1 MQGMDAALNRFEVR
15 AGTRD
20 EGKRLLSFLRTR
32 FPMAAESELR
42 SSLKRRD
49 IRVNGL
55 RVSENVPLHSDD
67 LVVWYTAWS
76 APELPIVYE
85 DEQIIIINKPA
96 GISTDMQED
105 GAFSVE
111 EWGRERGASLVHR
124 LDQQTSGLLALAR
137 GEGAREALDEAVRR
151 RQLTKTYHCIVIGAP
166 EKRHDLLRAYLVKDA
181 KRALVTVSDVPGPF
195 AKEIVTEYD
204 VAEAGGG
211 LSLLRV
217 TLHTGRTHQI
227 RAHMAFI
234 GCPLLGDDKYGSRE
248 HNRRYR
254 ARRLMLCATGLC
266 FHTEGRLAYLSGRC
280 FDIAPPFSLA
290 DCNSEEQHGTP
301 TNSSDQR

>member
-1 MQGMDAALNRFEVR
+1 MDAVLKRFEIR
-15 AGTRD
+15 AGARD
-20 EGKRLLSFLRTR
+20 EGKRLLSFLRAR
-32 FPMAAESELR
+32 FPMAPESELR
-42 SSLKRRD
+42 SSLKKRD

-55 RVSENVPLHSDD
+55 RTAENVPLYPDD
-67 LVVWYTAWS
+67 WIVWYTAWS
-76 APELPIVYE
+76 APELPVIYE
-85 DEQIIIINKPA
+85 DEQLIIINKPA
-96 GISTDMQED
+96 GISTDRQED

-111 EWGRERGASLVHR
+111 EWAGERGAFLVHR

-137 GEGAREALDEAVRR
+137 GVDAREALDEAIRR

-166 EKRHDLLRAYLVKDA
+166 GQRHGLLRAYLVKDA
-181 KRALVTVSDVPGPF
+181 KRALVTVSGAPGPF

-248 HNRRYR
+248 RNRRYR
-254 ARRLMLCATGLC
+254 ARRLMLCATGLR
-266 FHTEGRLAYLSGRC
+266 FHTEGRLAYLNGRS
-280 FDIAPPFSLA
+280 FEIAPPFSLA
-290 DCNSEEQHGTP
+290 DCKSEEQHGTP